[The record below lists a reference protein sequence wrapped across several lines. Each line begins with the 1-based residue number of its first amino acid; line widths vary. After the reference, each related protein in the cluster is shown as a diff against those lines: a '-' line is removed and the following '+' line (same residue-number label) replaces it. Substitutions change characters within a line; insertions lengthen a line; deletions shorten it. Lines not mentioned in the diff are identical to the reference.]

1 MPWTGSAISTDL
13 AAALPTYGHATSAAP
28 AAPVRRKF
36 RLLNGGSVI
45 FLPPTRSS
53 LRCALL
59 LDPLAQRALEPRYGG
74 VHGDR
79 QSRKHADRDPH
90 QGDIVGLPGIQDL
103 PAEPVV

>member
-1 MPWTGSAISTDL
+1 MPWTGSAISTDF
-13 AAALPTYGHATSAAP
+13 AAALPTYGHAPSAAP
-28 AAPVRRKF
+28 PPPVGRKF
-36 RLLNGGSVI
+36 RLLKRSAVI
-45 FLPPTRSS
+45 FVPPTRSS

-90 QGDIVGLPGIQDL
+90 QGDILGLPGIQDL
-103 PAEPVV
+103 PAEPVL